1 MASFKLAGPKL
12 TSHVSVILQ
21 GAEHSPFDPGEIR
34 SVDLPSGLWVYPY
47 MGALALAP
55 CGFRASRSV
64 FCEAQS
70 TFVH

>member
-1 MASFKLAGPKL
+1 MASFKQAGPKL
-12 TSHVSVILQ
+12 MSYISVILQ

-34 SVDLPSGLWVYPY
+34 SINLPSALWDYLC

-64 FCEAQS
+64 FCEVQS
-70 TFVH
+70 IFVP